1 LRQPLHALNLF
12 AAQLRSEKDQLER
25 DRLAGRIDTAVAN
38 MNELFNALL
47 DISKL
52 EAGAMRANITD
63 FPVSR
68 VLNRIGAMFTAAAR
82 DKGLYLHVVSC
93 SAWVRSDAILL
104 EQILLNL
111 VANAVRY
118 TSSGGIV
125 VGCRRL
131 GDKLRIDVCD
141 SGMGIP
147 ADQQRSIFSEF
158 YQVAAPERSKG
169 GLGLGLAIVERIATV
184 LEHPISLA
192 STLGKGSRFSI
203 SIPKVETRAVSA
215 AAAVAGIA
223 PPDRLRDKLIVVID
237 DDALALEG
245 TGGLLRSWGCRV
257 VTGQSDRE
265 ALTKLNGSRPDLIIS
280 DYHLKEGR
288 SGIDAIGE
296 LRHVFCEDI
305 PAFLISG
312 DISQDRLRETHGAT
326 HHLLHKPVNPMA
338 LRAIMTRLIN

>member
-1 LRQPLHALNLF
+1 
-12 AAQLRSEKDQLER
+12 
-25 DRLAGRIDTAVAN
+25 
-38 MNELFNALL
+38 M
-47 DISKL
+47 
-52 EAGAMRANITD
+52 
-63 FPVSR
+63 
-68 VLNRIGAMFTAAAR
+68 
-82 DKGLYLHVVSC
+82 
-93 SAWVRSDAILL
+93 
-104 EQILLNL
+104 
-111 VANAVRY
+111 
-118 TSSGGIV
+118 
-125 VGCRRL
+125 
-131 GDKLRIDVCD
+131 
-141 SGMGIP
+141 
-147 ADQQRSIFSEF
+147 
-158 YQVAAPERSKG
+158 
-169 GLGLGLAIVERIATV
+169 
-184 LEHPISLA
+184 
-192 STLGKGSRFSI
+192 
-203 SIPKVETRAVSA
+203 
-215 AAAVAGIA
+215 A

-312 DISQDRLRETHGAT
+312 DISQDRLRETHGTT